1 MNSAQLAET
10 LDSIASL
17 GREKSFAEIGQL
29 LVDQD
34 EITLY
39 SLVETDLG
47 VSSNEYGSS
56 TSAGALTTLFM
67 FKGAS
72 TLIEKGA
79 ASAGQRA
86 LGAIAAACVAQVCED
101 SMVSEEEMEEG
112 AATRKWAAVCDQL
125 LESLPQQ
132 SPRSVIDISFRILA
146 ELKTC
151 GSTPSPFHGFLPML
165 LDTLGAIGQVEIL
178 TKGQALAAAST
189 QDKNAGDQ
197 SSVMRSGSSL
207 KAYWVDSACAYRWDP
222 KSSVAVCALLR
233 EIVLSDRQI
242 QSVAKR
248 MLRQLKMVEYTELPA
263 MVYQLLLFA
272 RKGLKHEIIA
282 GIFEVFDALE
292 NESMQHEQRK
302 RWREL
307 GDIEG
312 TVMLHINYSIKQ
324 DFELGSALI
333 AYGKDKS
340 EMAVD
345 GSAHGISAFSFA
357 CLLSLARI
365 HRFEKDVSDLLRAA
379 ILRSINDRISLETTS
394 WARPY
399 VPAMPFDAQR
409 LLKATV
415 ARASYGWDQVTQSL
429 IQLCLGLIDYTY
441 SAAKRSSKYSHE
453 ALVESRQLCMET
465 LRTAFSGHAFVRA
478 ELVDQILSRVMFQ
491 EESHECF
498 LDLLR
503 HLASD
508 DHESLR
514 DYHSKIVS
522 VFDSISV
529 ITPATVEKLL
539 TAAVPIIL
547 DDSQFRS
554 SLLLVLRKILF
565 THSIDDRRTA
575 LSGLFVLAKCFVVDL
590 DTCQVQNMDERVRKQ
605 RADMLMSVLLEILGL
620 LRRCFMQQP
629 EVRTMSYERLALMLD
644 DPCVGRNRFFLNAL
658 CGTMQ
663 SEFAKYYNE
672 NKAYES
678 PINITQCINP
688 TTHKVVMPISSF
700 LQCLAKLA
708 SNLAATGL
716 GSNPTTSSSSSS
728 AATLL
733 VQSSQDIWKD
743 VCVRFSKTQIEDFE
757 LDPTGDY
764 SIGDPVGLRNYNT
777 ALMVSGCLD
786 ASLEQ
791 ALTHCIQ
798 GEACQDCSNGN
809 CELGSPEMAMKL
821 FSKFARIADVL
832 CSLCLDDRK
841 KRIISSPSELSLMS
855 LQQLARV
862 LQLVLP
868 DKHRLRNEMHPLNTP
883 ENGHAW
889 YVSSVDKAS
898 LWSGNQAF
906 IKHILEVT
914 LARVSCRLVASR
926 NINFSTNVTTSL
938 PAPDTKVLLRTAYIV
953 YNGVLAYY
961 VNSQG
966 AADMD
971 VELPVYLRTRS
982 STRGRSVLQLSAELL
997 LSCASMLSTND
1008 MLDEMAAAVLVPHSS
1023 PIAREEATAQ
1033 LLSNLCTMVTAF
1045 LSQKPVAA
1053 KEAVHILS
1061 LMNLLALRLSR
1072 LSSLPSVDSH
1082 VQGKVYRS
1090 ISSVVGWGLRIV
1102 FGEIPEDSSLLKAL
1116 FVLLTTCQPFLQPME
1131 LLFSSGALAN
1141 MSHGNEPDLVELAPV
1156 NQIVSTVRS
1165 ASKIQ
1170 LADTLNDSGMNAK
1183 DKDDN
1188 EEEEEPNLE
1197 VFTLR
1202 TIPALIT
1209 VISMWFKAEIHRIE
1223 WVISQLSRCVRIET
1237 ASRPPHDSADLSES
1251 IVFER
1256 RVCLRVR
1263 SLAQILDQL
1272 LSIHFTGK
1280 VSGDLVIRSLN
1291 DLHKIFLLLTKTKL
1305 SCTELPITEEYI
1317 DALSLICQNLNTRAY
1332 SMFLVKYT
1340 GSGDAA
1346 TGSGSFASADA
1357 KGLPLA
1363 KGDGSKGKGKEKSFA
1378 GVTASRN
1385 AKSKVL
1391 RDSALVSSLV
1401 FQMEQTE
1408 KHVMQLSTKFKVPLA
1423 HHLKRSTA
1431 RDFRIEAAAIPNPIM
1446 FQDQQLG
1453 EPEEEEDDDDDEEEE
1468 ENANMPSHRRQ
1479 SAAIVD
1485 DEDLGSSDEETEVLL
1500 DVDVSENASNAGTG
1514 DADVMDLV
1522 DVDVDADSDENMDDG
1537 QYRTKRQRRYR

>member
-1 MNSAQLAET
+1 MNSAQLTET
-10 LDSIASL
+10 LDSIANL

-29 LVDQD
+29 LADQD

-47 VSSNEYGSS
+47 VSSNEYAGP
-56 TSAGALTTLFM
+56 TSAGASTTLFM

-72 TLIEKGA
+72 TLIENGA

-86 LGAIAAACVAQVCED
+86 LGTIAAACVAQICED
-101 SMVSEEEMEEG
+101 GIASEEGMEEN

-189 QDKNAGDQ
+189 QDKSTGDQ
-197 SSVMRSGSSL
+197 SSVMRTGSSL

-222 KSSVAVCALLR
+222 KASVAVCALLR

-302 RWREL
+302 KWREL

-365 HRFEKDVSDLLRAA
+365 HRFEKDVSALLRAA
-379 ILRSINDRISLETTS
+379 ILRSINDRVSLETTS

-429 IQLCLGLIDYTY
+429 IQLCLGLLDYTY

-453 ALVESRQLCMET
+453 ALVETRQLCMET

-503 HLASD
+503 LLALD
-508 DHESLR
+508 DHETLR

-575 LSGLFVLAKCFVVDL
+575 LSGLFVLAKCFVVEL
-590 DTCQVQNMDERVRKQ
+590 DTCQVQNMDERIRKQ
-605 RADMLMSVLLEILGL
+605 RADMLMSVLLEVLGL

-629 EVRTMSYERLALMLD
+629 EVRTMLYERLALMLD

-708 SNLAATGL
+708 SNLAALGL
-716 GSNPTTSSSSSS
+716 SSDPSTSSLSSSSSSSSS

-743 VCVRFSKTQIEDFE
+743 VCVRFLKTQIEDFE

-786 ASLEQ
+786 VSLEQ
-791 ALTHCIQ
+791 ALTHCMQ
-798 GEACQDCSNGN
+798 YETCQDCSNGS
-809 CELGSPEMAMKL
+809 CELGCPEMAMKL
-821 FSKFARIADVL
+821 FSKFSRIADVL

-841 KRIISSPSELSLMS
+841 KRIIGAPSELSLMS
-855 LQQLARV
+855 FQQLARV

-868 DKHRLRNEMHPLNTP
+868 DKHRLSNAMHPLNTP
-883 ENGHAW
+883 ENSHAW

-898 LWSGNQAF
+898 LWSKNQAF
-906 IKHILEVT
+906 IKHILEAT
-914 LARVSCRLVASR
+914 LARVSCRVVASR
-926 NINFSTNVTTSL
+926 NINFATSPATSL
-938 PAPDTKVLLRTAYIV
+938 PAPDTEIVLKTAYVV
-953 YNGVLAYY
+953 YNGVLTYY
-961 VNSQG
+961 VGSQD

-982 STRGRSVLQLSAELL
+982 SARGRSVLQLSAELL
-997 LSCASMLSTND
+997 LSCASVLSTND

-1023 PIAREEATAQ
+1023 SIAREEATAQ
-1033 LLSNLCTMVTAF
+1033 LLTNLCTMVTAF

-1061 LMNLLALRLSR
+1061 LMNLLVSRLSR
-1072 LSSLPSVDSH
+1072 LSSSPSVDSR

-1090 ISSVVGWGLRIV
+1090 INSVVGWGLRIV
-1102 FGEIPEDSSLLKAL
+1102 FGEIPEDPNLLKAL

-1131 LLFSSGALAN
+1131 LLFSTGALAN

-1165 ASKIQ
+1165 ASKIL
-1170 LADTLNDSGMNAK
+1170 LADTLNDSGNN
-1183 DKDDN
+1183 DKEEDDD
-1188 EEEEEPNLE
+1188 EEEEPNLE

-1209 VISMWFKAEIHRIE
+1209 VISVWFKAEIHRIE
-1223 WVISQLSRCVRIET
+1223 WVISQLSRCVRIEK
-1237 ASRPPHDSADLSES
+1237 ASRPPHDSADLCES

-1272 LSIHFTGK
+1272 LSIHFSGK

-1305 SCTELPITEEYI
+1305 SCTDLPITEEYI

-1340 GSGDAA
+1340 GGGDAA
-1346 TGSGSFASADA
+1346 TGSGPFSSADA
-1357 KGLPLA
+1357 KSLPLA
-1363 KGDGSKGKGKEKSFA
+1363 KGDGSKGKGKGKEKSFA

-1423 HHLKRSTA
+1423 HHLKR
-1431 RDFRIEAAAIPNPIM
+1431 
-1446 FQDQQLG
+1446 
-1453 EPEEEEDDDDDEEEE
+1453 
-1468 ENANMPSHRRQ
+1468 
-1479 SAAIVD
+1479 
-1485 DEDLGSSDEETEVLL
+1485 
-1500 DVDVSENASNAGTG
+1500 
-1514 DADVMDLV
+1514 
-1522 DVDVDADSDENMDDG
+1522 
-1537 QYRTKRQRRYR
+1537 